1 METYYH
7 PHDLSKFADM
17 GKGNKELWE
26 KFIGYYSAVF
36 DEGVLSEREKA
47 LIALGVAHA
56 VQ

>member
-7 PHDLSKFADM
+7 PHDLSKFAEM

-36 DEGVLSEREKA
+36 GRGRVVRAGEGR
-47 LIALGVAHA
+47 
-56 VQ
+56 